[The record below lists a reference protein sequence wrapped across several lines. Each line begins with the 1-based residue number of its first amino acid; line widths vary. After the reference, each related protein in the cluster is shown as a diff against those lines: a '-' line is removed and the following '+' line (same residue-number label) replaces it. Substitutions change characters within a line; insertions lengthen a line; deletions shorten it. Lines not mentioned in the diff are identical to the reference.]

1 MTEEQTVPTETRA
14 RAAKARPMTGAILG
28 IIIGLAVAAI
38 LQQQGVW
45 PLDKLTVF
53 QLPAA
58 TGIIG
63 IVMTSVGRSGAPAS
77 MTIALIIT
85 IPMAAWGATGF
96 TTLNE
101 VGQLNGG
108 CQVQAQTSVPDT
120 TIVIDSSK
128 QDPFLIDP
136 NGSLIWSATSP
147 VVFMDYDWDLWVE
160 IGGFQVPLDS
170 GHEGNEGGSQGNGGD
185 VPNVTQYA
193 QARGIDISQ
202 LRGVYKVGGQAADTC
217 AGFGFVELIAD
228 PLETAASKI
237 ALAVAILATII
248 LLLVTLTGRRRPVDL
263 PIDSADSNGVGAGG
277 DLDEADG
284 QMPTGAAGV
293 GGGAVPASPTDEGDQ
308 EEDDNDND

>member
-1 MTEEQTVPTETRA
+1 MRKPLS
-14 RAAKARPMTGAILG
+14 GALWG
-28 IIIGLAVAAI
+28 IVLGLAVAII

-45 PLDKLTVF
+45 PLDKITVF
-53 QLPAA
+53 LLPGAI
-58 TGIIG
+58 GLIG
-63 IVMTSVGRSGAPAS
+63 ILITSVGRAGSTRALTVS
-77 MTIALIIT
+77 LIIT
-85 IPMAAWGATGF
+85 IPLAVYGATGF

-108 CQVQAQTSVPDT
+108 CEVQAQTSVPDT
-120 TIVIDSSK
+120 TFVTDTSK

-136 NGSLIWSATSP
+136 NGSLTWGATSP
-147 VVFMDYDWDLWVE
+147 VAFMDYDWDLWVE

-170 GHEGNEGGSQGNGGD
+170 GHEGNEGGSQINGGN

-193 QARGIDISQ
+193 DARGIDISQ

-248 LLLVTLTGRRRPVDL
+248 LLLVTLIGRRRPVDL